1 MRRLAPSYPQPAET
15 AAAEAAVDPGSF
27 RRVMGR
33 FATGVTVVTT
43 EVEGEIFGMT
53 ANAFMAVSLH
63 PPLCAVSIGR
73 SARIHA
79 RLSAAGFYGVS
90 FLRED
95 QQHLSNH
102 FAGRRLGGLHPE
114 FRHVCGAPVLA
125 RALAVV
131 VADLED
137 TWDCGDHTFFI
148 GRTRFVED
156 REGRP
161 LVFYG
166 ARYSA
171 LDRTHRIEETEPPAF
186 W

>member
-1 MRRLAPSYPQPAET
+1 MSRAEREHGRPSPSAG
-15 AAAEAAVDPGSF
+15 VDERSF

-43 EVEGEIFGMT
+43 VAEGEVFGMT

-63 PPLCAVSIGR
+63 PPLCAVSVGR
-73 SARIHA
+73 AANMHA
-79 RLSAAGFYGVS
+79 HLAAAGFYGVS
-90 FLRED
+90 FLGED

-102 FAGRRLGGLHPE
+102 FAGRRLVGLHPE
-114 FRHVCGAPVLA
+114 FRYVCGAPVLA
-125 RALAVV
+125 GALAVV

-137 TWDCGDHTFFI
+137 AWDCGDHTFFI
-148 GRTRFVED
+148 GRTRFLEE

-166 ARYSA
+166 ARYAA
-171 LDRTHRIEETEPPAF
+171 LDRAHRIEETQPPAF